1 MKAVPGTFVGALLAR
16 ARRRAPPALSDGC
29 ALFLDIDGTL
39 LELAERPDAARPDRA
54 MTRLLPALRQAL
66 GGALALVTGRSIS
79 DVDRLFPGMALPVAG
94 QHGCERRD
102 AQGTL
107 YLHAPAPDTLAQLR
121 ALFTAF
127 AESHDGVLLEDK
139 GHSLAIHYR
148 QAPSLA
154 AYVHKTVRE
163 TVAATGVTGYQLQ
176 PGKCLLELRP
186 DGRDKGTAI
195 LDFMDEQPF
204 RGRRPVFV
212 GDDRGDEHGFT
223 VVDKL
228 RGRSIK
234 VGRGRTRARYRL
246 EDVAAVRRWLDAL
259 LAPQIGGKG
268 EPS

>member
-1 MKAVPGTFVGALLAR
+1 MPGALVGAFWAR
-16 ARRRAPPALSDGC
+16 TRRPTPPALSRGC

-54 MTRLLPALRQAL
+54 VTRLLPALREAL
-66 GGALALVTGRSIS
+66 GGAFALVTGRSIS

-107 YLHAPAPDTLAQLR
+107 HLHAPSPDTLAQLR
-121 ALFTAF
+121 TLFTAF
-127 AESHDGVLLEDK
+127 AQSHDGVLLEDK

-148 QAPSLA
+148 QAPNLA
-154 AYVHKTVRE
+154 GYVHKTVRE
-163 TVAATGVTGYQLQ
+163 TVAATGVKGYQLQ

-195 LDFMDEQPF
+195 VDFMDEPPF

-212 GDDRGDEHGFT
+212 GDDRGDEHGFA
-223 VVDKL
+223 VVDTL

-246 EDVAAVRRWLDAL
+246 EDVTAVRRWLDAL
-259 LAPQIGGKG
+259 LAPGIGGEE

>member
-1 MKAVPGTFVGALLAR
+1 V
-16 ARRRAPPALSDGC
+16 PPALSDGC

-54 MTRLLPALRQAL
+54 VTRLLPALRQAL

-79 DVDRLFPGMALPVAG
+79 DADRLFPGMALPVAG

-102 AQGTL
+102 AHGTL
-107 YLHAPAPDTLAQLR
+107 YLHAPAPGTLAQLR

-148 QAPSLA
+148 QAPNLA
-154 AYVHKTVRE
+154 ALVHKTVRE
-163 TVAATGVTGYQLQ
+163 AVAAIGITGYQLQ

-195 LDFMDEQPF
+195 GDFMDEAPF

-212 GDDRGDEHGFT
+212 GDDSGDEHGFA
-223 VVDKL
+223 VVETL
-228 RGRSIK
+228 RGWSIK

-246 EDVAAVRRWLDAL
+246 EDVTAVRRWLNAL
-259 LAPQIGGKG
+259 LASQAGG
-268 EPS
+268 ERLPS